1 MAGARARAD
10 VGAVVALDHVNLAVP
25 DFLAGQFFFAD
36 GLGLTPD
43 PGTSFRRRGGP
54 GVAWYNL
61 GQQQFHVLA
70 PAPGEAPAAADVVRG
85 RFHLALG
92 GSLRALLGRLR
103 ALEEAG
109 VFAGTPFGFRP
120 VSEVE
125 GGGGPAAASPSA
137 TSPLSGR
144 LGWLAS
150 PAGGG
155 GSAAEAPL
163 LRVEVDCPWGNR
175 FNVWPKGRGPPLLE
189 GGGGGG
195 GGGGGLGWAPFTP
208 GVGISC
214 VELECE
220 AGRAKAIGR
229 FYRDYLM
236 ARVSAPGVDGA
247 AEVWVGPDTRLLFR
261 EAEGAI
267 AEGFLGSEWHLA
279 LMTADFSMT
288 YDRLNAAELIY
299 NDNRFRD
306 KCHNLEDALGNSQ
319 FRFQY
324 IVASEE
330 ICVGE
335 AQDRDRLVA
344 GSILHQ
350 LHHEVRNLSHP
361 CWGRTL
367 YNRPEMDGEPML

>member
-1 MAGARARAD
+1 MAGGRGRAD
-10 VGAVVALDHVNLAVP
+10 VGAVVGLDHVNLQVP
-25 DFLAGQFFFAD
+25 EFLAGQLFFAD

-43 PGTSFRRRGGP
+43 IATSFSRRGGP

-61 GQQQFHVLA
+61 GRQQFHVLA
-70 PAPGEAPAAADVVRG
+70 PAPGEAPVPADVVRG
-85 RFHLALG
+85 RFHLAVG

-103 ALEEAG
+103 ALEETG
-109 VFAGTPFGFRP
+109 VFAGTSFGFRP
-120 VSEVE
+120 VSEE
-125 GGGGPAAASPSA
+125 GGGGRTAPSPSA
-137 TSPLSGR
+137 VSPLSGR
-144 LGWLAS
+144 LGWLGS
-150 PAGGG
+150 PAGGA
-155 GSAAEAPL
+155 GSGPTVEAPL

-175 FNVWPKGRGPPLLE
+175 FCVWPKGRGPPLLE
-189 GGGGGG
+189 GGGGRSGA
-195 GGGGGLGWAPFTP
+195 GWASFAP

-220 AGRAKAIGR
+220 AGRAKAIGH
-229 FYRDYLM
+229 FYRDYLG
-236 ARVSAPGVDGA
+236 ARVSAPGGGGA
-247 AEVWVGPDTRLLFR
+247 AEVWVGPGTRLLFR

-279 LMTADFSMT
+279 LMTTDFSAA
-288 YDRLNAAELIY
+288 YDRLHGADLIY

-306 KCHNLEDALGNSQ
+306 ECYNLEDALGNSQ

-335 AQDRDRLVA
+335 TPDGDRRVA

-361 CWGRTL
+361 CWGRSL
-367 YNRPEMDGEPML
+367 FNRPEMDGEPML